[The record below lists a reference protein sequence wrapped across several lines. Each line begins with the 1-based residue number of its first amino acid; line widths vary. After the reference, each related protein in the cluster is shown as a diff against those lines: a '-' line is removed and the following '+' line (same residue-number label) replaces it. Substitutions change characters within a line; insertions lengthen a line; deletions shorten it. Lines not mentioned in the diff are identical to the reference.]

1 MKDHP
6 RKLRGTLWLAVAA
19 TLLVPSKGAARGRNR
34 SEAGPSPDDSSQRQ
48 GRRRGERAPQM
59 IRPIPSPCGR
69 HVAEVIG
76 GTVYIDGRRASR
88 DVAGAFVV
96 SPPTWRRDGD
106 AVAWIER
113 SRGQLRLVVMPALD
127 ASAEPMPWELPAVLS
142 ADRVFWAGPRRV
154 VVGPGV
160 LAPHAIASWE
170 E

>member
-1 MKDHP
+1 MF
-6 RKLRGTLWLAVAA
+6 AF
-19 TLLVPSKGAARGRNR
+19 
-34 SEAGPSPDDSSQRQ
+34 
-48 GRRRGERAPQM
+48 
-59 IRPIPSPCGR
+59 IRI
-69 HVAEVIG
+69 
-76 GTVYIDGRRASR
+76 RASR